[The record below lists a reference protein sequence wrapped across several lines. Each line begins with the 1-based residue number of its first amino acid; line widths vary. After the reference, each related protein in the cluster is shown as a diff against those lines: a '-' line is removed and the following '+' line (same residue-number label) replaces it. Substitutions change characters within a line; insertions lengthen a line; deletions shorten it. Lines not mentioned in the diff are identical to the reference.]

1 MGWMMFAA
9 VCAYFVKG
17 LCGFANTLV
26 FSTILSFSTNNVNIS
41 PVELVLGLPSN
52 IMISYKERKSVQ
64 WKVCLPL
71 AGLVL
76 LGDIPGILLLKNT
89 NTQVIKGIFGF
100 VIIAIGVEMLLREY
114 MRKTKKS
121 QLLLI
126 TVGILS
132 GILCGLYGIGALLAA
147 YMGRVTDNSSSFKGN
162 LCIVFLID
170 NLFRL
175 VMYGVTGI
183 ITLATLKQSV
193 VLFPFMALGLFLGMK
208 GSSFLDEKK
217 IKKLVIIMLIL
228 SGVSLI
234 CLLYTSPSP
243 RDCS

>member
-114 MRKTKKS
+114 MGKTKKS

-126 TVGILS
+126 TIGILS

-234 CLLYTSPSP
+234 VTLF
-243 RDCS
+243 

>member
-52 IMISYKERKSVQ
+52 IMISYKEHKSVQ

-76 LGDIPGILLLKNT
+76 LGDIPGILILKNT

-114 MRKTKKS
+114 MRKTKK
-121 QLLLI
+121 I
-126 TVGILS
+126 TTVINNNWYFMWIVWNWRFAGSI
-132 GILCGLYGIGALLAA
+132 YGTC
-147 YMGRVTDNSSSFKGN
+147 YR
-162 LCIVFLID
+162 
-170 NLFRL
+170 
-175 VMYGVTGI
+175 
-183 ITLATLKQSV
+183 
-193 VLFPFMALGLFLGMK
+193 
-208 GSSFLDEKK
+208 
-217 IKKLVIIMLIL
+217 
-228 SGVSLI
+228 
-234 CLLYTSPSP
+234 
-243 RDCS
+243 

>member
-9 VCAYFVKG
+9 VCAYFIKG

-52 IMISYKERKSVQ
+52 IMISYKERKSVD

-76 LGDIPGILLLKNT
+76 LGDIPGILMLKNT
-89 NTQVIKGIFGF
+89 DTQVIKGIFGF
-100 VIIAIGVEMLLREY
+100 VIIAIGLEMLFREY
-114 MRKTKKS
+114 MGSAKKS
-121 QLLLI
+121 QILLI
-126 TVGILS
+126 VIGVLS

-147 YMGRVTDNSSSFKGN
+147 YMGRVTDNSSAFKGN

-175 VMYGVTGI
+175 VMYSVTGI
-183 ITLATLKQSV
+183 ITVDTLKQSV
-193 VLFPFMALGLFLGMK
+193 ILIPFMGLGLYLGMK
-208 GSSFLDEKK
+208 GSSFLNEKK

-228 SGVSLI
+228 SGISLI
-234 CLLYTSPSP
+234 VTLF
-243 RDCS
+243 

>member
-89 NTQVIKGIFGF
+89 NTLVVKGIFGF

-114 MRKTKKS
+114 IGKTKKS

-126 TVGILS
+126 TIGILS

-175 VMYGVTGI
+175 VMYGVTSI

-193 VLFPFMALGLFLGMK
+193 ILFPFMALGLFLGMK

-234 CLLYTSPSP
+234 VTLF
-243 RDCS
+243 

>member
-41 PVELVLGLPSN
+41 PVELVLGFPSN

-126 TVGILS
+126 TIGILS

-193 VLFPFMALGLFLGMK
+193 ILFPFMALGLFLGMK

-234 CLLYTSPSP
+234 VTLF
-243 RDCS
+243 

>member
-9 VCAYFVKG
+9 VCAYFIKG

-52 IMISYKERKSVQ
+52 IMISYKERKSVD
-64 WKVCLPL
+64 WKVCIPL
-71 AGLVL
+71 VGLVL
-76 LGDIPGILLLKNT
+76 LGDIPGILMLKNT
-89 NTQVIKGIFGF
+89 DTQVIKGIFGF
-100 VIIAIGVEMLLREY
+100 VIIAIGLEMLFREY
-114 MRKTKKS
+114 MGSAKKS
-121 QLLLI
+121 QILLSVI
-126 TVGILS
+126 GVLS

-147 YMGRVTDNSSSFKGN
+147 YMGRVTDNSSAFKGN

-175 VMYGVTGI
+175 VMYSVTGI
-183 ITLATLKQSV
+183 ITVDTLKQSV
-193 VLFPFMALGLFLGMK
+193 ILIPSMGLGLYLGMK

-228 SGVSLI
+228 SGISLI
-234 CLLYTSPSP
+234 VTLF
-243 RDCS
+243 

>member
-100 VIIAIGVEMLLREY
+100 VIIAIGLEMLLREY
-114 MRKTKKS
+114 MGKTKKS
-121 QLLLI
+121 QVLLI
-126 TVGILS
+126 TIGILS

-175 VMYGVTGI
+175 LMYGVTGI

-193 VLFPFMALGLFLGMK
+193 ILFPFMALGLFLGMK
-208 GSSFLDEKK
+208 GSNFLDERK

-234 CLLYTSPSP
+234 VTLF
-243 RDCS
+243 

>member
-126 TVGILS
+126 TIGILS

-147 YMGRVTDNSSSFKGN
+147 YMGRVTDNSSSFKEN

-193 VLFPFMALGLFLGMK
+193 ILFPFMALGLFLGMK

-234 CLLYTSPSP
+234 VTLF
-243 RDCS
+243 

>member
-71 AGLVL
+71 ASLVL

-114 MRKTKKS
+114 MGKTKKT

-126 TVGILS
+126 TIGILS

-193 VLFPFMALGLFLGMK
+193 ILFPFMALGLFLGMK

-234 CLLYTSPSP
+234 VTLF
-243 RDCS
+243 

>member
-1 MGWMMFAA
+1 MGWMMFAT
-9 VCAYFVKG
+9 VCAYFIKG

-52 IMISYKERKSVQ
+52 IMISYKERKSID

-76 LGDIPGILLLKNT
+76 LGDIPGILMLKNT
-89 NTQVIKGIFGF
+89 DTQVIKGIFGF
-100 VIIAIGVEMLLREY
+100 VIIAIGLEMLFREY
-114 MRKTKKS
+114 MGSAKKS
-121 QLLLI
+121 QILLI
-126 TVGILS
+126 VIGVLS

-147 YMGRVTDNSSSFKGN
+147 YMGRVTDNSSAFKGN

-175 VMYGVTGI
+175 VMYSVTGI
-183 ITLATLKQSV
+183 ITVDTLKQSV
-193 VLFPFMALGLFLGMK
+193 LLIPFMGLGLYLGMK

-228 SGVSLI
+228 SGISLI
-234 CLLYTSPSP
+234 VTLF
-243 RDCS
+243 

>member
-126 TVGILS
+126 TIGILS

-193 VLFPFMALGLFLGMK
+193 ILFPFMALGLFLGMK
-208 GSSFLDEKK
+208 GSSFLDERK

-234 CLLYTSPSP
+234 VTLF
-243 RDCS
+243 

>member
-64 WKVCLPL
+64 WKVCLLL

-126 TVGILS
+126 TIGILS

-193 VLFPFMALGLFLGMK
+193 ILFPFMALGLFLGMK

-234 CLLYTSPSP
+234 VTLF
-243 RDCS
+243 

>member
-1 MGWMMFAA
+1 MGSMMFAA

-64 WKVCLPL
+64 WKVCIPL

-114 MRKTKKS
+114 MGKTKKS

-126 TVGILS
+126 TIGILS

-193 VLFPFMALGLFLGMK
+193 ILFPFMALGLFLGMK

-234 CLLYTSPSP
+234 VTLF
-243 RDCS
+243 

>member
-114 MRKTKKS
+114 MGKTKKS

-126 TVGILS
+126 TNGILS

-193 VLFPFMALGLFLGMK
+193 ILFPFMALGLFLGMK

-234 CLLYTSPSP
+234 VTLF
-243 RDCS
+243 

>member
-71 AGLVL
+71 SGLVL

-126 TVGILS
+126 TIGILS

-193 VLFPFMALGLFLGMK
+193 ILFPFMALGLFLGMK

-234 CLLYTSPSP
+234 VTLF
-243 RDCS
+243 

>member
-76 LGDIPGILLLKNT
+76 LGDISGILLLKNT

-100 VIIAIGVEMLLREY
+100 VIIAIGVEML
-114 MRKTKKS
+114 
-121 QLLLI
+121 
-126 TVGILS
+126 
-132 GILCGLYGIGALLAA
+132 
-147 YMGRVTDNSSSFKGN
+147 
-162 LCIVFLID
+162 
-170 NLFRL
+170 
-175 VMYGVTGI
+175 I
-183 ITLATLKQSV
+183 IC
-193 VLFPFMALGLFLGMK
+193 F
-208 GSSFLDEKK
+208 DW
-217 IKKLVIIMLIL
+217 
-228 SGVSLI
+228 
-234 CLLYTSPSP
+234 
-243 RDCS
+243 

>member
-64 WKVCLPL
+64 WKVCL
-71 AGLVL
+71 VL
-76 LGDIPGILLLKNT
+76 LGYIPGILLLKNT

-114 MRKTKKS
+114 IGKTKKS

-126 TVGILS
+126 TIGILS

-175 VMYGVTGI
+175 VMYGVTSI

-193 VLFPFMALGLFLGMK
+193 ILFPFMALGLFLGMK

-234 CLLYTSPSP
+234 VTLF
-243 RDCS
+243 

>member
-114 MRKTKKS
+114 MRKTKKL

-126 TVGILS
+126 TIGILS

-234 CLLYTSPSP
+234 VTLF
-243 RDCS
+243 

>member
-217 IKKLVIIMLIL
+217 IKKLIIIMLIL

-234 CLLYTSPSP
+234 VTLF
-243 RDCS
+243 

>member
-126 TVGILS
+126 TIGILS

-193 VLFPFMALGLFLGMK
+193 ILFPFMALGLFL
-208 GSSFLDEKK
+208 
-217 IKKLVIIMLIL
+217 
-228 SGVSLI
+228 
-234 CLLYTSPSP
+234 
-243 RDCS
+243 

>member
-26 FSTILSFSTNNVNIS
+26 FSTILNFSTNNVNIS

-100 VIIAIGVEMLLREY
+100 VIIAIGIEMLLREY
-114 MRKTKKS
+114 MKKTKKS

-126 TVGILS
+126 TIGILS

-193 VLFPFMALGLFLGMK
+193 ILFPFMALGLFLGMK

-234 CLLYTSPSP
+234 VTLF
-243 RDCS
+243 

>member
-1 MGWMMFAA
+1 MGWMMFAT
-9 VCAYFVKG
+9 VCAYFIKG

-52 IMISYKERKSVQ
+52 IMISYKERKSVD

-76 LGDIPGILLLKNT
+76 LGDIPGILMLKNT
-89 NTQVIKGIFGF
+89 DTQVIKGIFGF
-100 VIIAIGVEMLLREY
+100 VIIAIGLEMLFREY
-114 MRKTKKS
+114 MGSAKKS
-121 QLLLI
+121 QILLI
-126 TVGILS
+126 VIGVLS

-193 VLFPFMALGLFLGMK
+193 ILFPFMALGLFLGMK

-234 CLLYTSPSP
+234 VTLF
-243 RDCS
+243 

>member
-100 VIIAIGVEMLLREY
+100 VIIAIVVEMLLREY

-126 TVGILS
+126 TIGILS

-193 VLFPFMALGLFLGMK
+193 ILFPFMALGLFLGMK

-234 CLLYTSPSP
+234 VTLF
-243 RDCS
+243 

>member
-100 VIIAIGVEMLLREY
+100 VIIAIGLEMLLREY
-114 MRKTKKS
+114 MGKTKKS

-126 TVGILS
+126 TIGILS

-175 VMYGVTGI
+175 VMYGVIGI

-193 VLFPFMALGLFLGMK
+193 ILFPFMALGLFLGMK
-208 GSSFLDEKK
+208 GSNFLDERK

-234 CLLYTSPSP
+234 VTLF
-243 RDCS
+243 

>member
-100 VIIAIGVEMLLREY
+100 VFIAIGVEMLLREY

-234 CLLYTSPSP
+234 VTLF
-243 RDCS
+243 

>member
-1 MGWMMFAA
+1 MGWMMFAT
-9 VCAYFVKG
+9 VCAYFIKG

-52 IMISYKERKSVQ
+52 IMISYKERKSVD

-76 LGDIPGILLLKNT
+76 LGDIPGILMLKNT
-89 NTQVIKGIFGF
+89 DTQVIKGIFGF
-100 VIIAIGVEMLLREY
+100 VIIAIGLEMLFREY
-114 MRKTKKS
+114 MGSAKKS
-121 QLLLI
+121 QILLI
-126 TVGILS
+126 VIGILS

-147 YMGRVTDNSSSFKGN
+147 YMGRVTDNSSAF
-162 LCIVFLID
+162 
-170 NLFRL
+170 
-175 VMYGVTGI
+175 
-183 ITLATLKQSV
+183 
-193 VLFPFMALGLFLGMK
+193 K

-228 SGVSLI
+228 SGISLI
-234 CLLYTSPSP
+234 VTLF
-243 RDCS
+243 

>member
-126 TVGILS
+126 TIGILS

-175 VMYGVTGI
+175 IMYGVTGI

-193 VLFPFMALGLFLGMK
+193 ILFPFMALGLFLGMK

-234 CLLYTSPSP
+234 VTLF
-243 RDCS
+243 

>member
-76 LGDIPGILLLKNT
+76 FGDIPGILLLKNT

-126 TVGILS
+126 TIGILS

-193 VLFPFMALGLFLGMK
+193 ILFPFMALGLFLGMK

-234 CLLYTSPSP
+234 VTLF
-243 RDCS
+243 

>member
-100 VIIAIGVEMLLREY
+100 LISAIGVEMLLREY

-126 TVGILS
+126 TIGILS

-183 ITLATLKQSV
+183 ITLVTLKQSV

-234 CLLYTSPSP
+234 VTLF
-243 RDCS
+243 

>member
-1 MGWMMFAA
+1 MMFAA

-126 TVGILS
+126 TIGILS

-193 VLFPFMALGLFLGMK
+193 ILFPFMALGLFLGMK

-234 CLLYTSPSP
+234 VTLF
-243 RDCS
+243 

>member
-100 VIIAIGVEMLLREY
+100 VIIAIGLEMLLREY
-114 MRKTKKS
+114 TGKTKKS

-126 TVGILS
+126 TIGILS

-183 ITLATLKQSV
+183 ITLATLKQSII
-193 VLFPFMALGLFLGMK
+193 LFPFMALGLFLGMK
-208 GSSFLDEKK
+208 GSNFLDERK

-234 CLLYTSPSP
+234 VTLF
-243 RDCS
+243 

>member
-100 VIIAIGVEMLLREY
+100 VIIAIGLEMLLREY
-114 MRKTKKS
+114 MGKTKKS

-126 TVGILS
+126 TIGILS

-193 VLFPFMALGLFLGMK
+193 ILFPFMALGLFLGMK
-208 GSSFLDEKK
+208 GSNFLDEKK
-217 IKKLVIIMLIL
+217 IKRLVIIMLIL

-234 CLLYTSPSP
+234 VTLF
-243 RDCS
+243 

>member
-9 VCAYFVKG
+9 VCAYFIKG

-52 IMISYKERKSVQ
+52 IMISYKERKSVD

-76 LGDIPGILLLKNT
+76 LGDIPGILMLKNT
-89 NTQVIKGIFGF
+89 DTQVIKGIFGF
-100 VIIAIGVEMLLREY
+100 VIIAIGLEMLFREY
-114 MRKTKKS
+114 MGSAKKS
-121 QLLLI
+121 QILLSVI
-126 TVGILS
+126 GVLS
-132 GILCGLYGIGALLAA
+132 GILCGLYGIGALLSA
-147 YMGRVTDNSSSFKGN
+147 YMGRVTDNSSAFKGN

-175 VMYGVTGI
+175 VMYSVTGI
-183 ITLATLKQSV
+183 ITVDTLKQSV
-193 VLFPFMALGLFLGMK
+193 ILIPFMGLGLYLGMK

-228 SGVSLI
+228 SGISLI
-234 CLLYTSPSP
+234 VTLF
-243 RDCS
+243 

>member
-1 MGWMMFAA
+1 MERQDVIMGWMMFAA

-71 AGLVL
+71 ASLVL

-126 TVGILS
+126 TIGILS

-193 VLFPFMALGLFLGMK
+193 ILFPFMALGLFLGMK

-234 CLLYTSPSP
+234 VTLF
-243 RDCS
+243 

>member
-52 IMISYKERKSVQ
+52 IMISYKELKSVQ

-100 VIIAIGVEMLLREY
+100 VIIAIGVEML
-114 MRKTKKS
+114 
-121 QLLLI
+121 
-126 TVGILS
+126 
-132 GILCGLYGIGALLAA
+132 
-147 YMGRVTDNSSSFKGN
+147 
-162 LCIVFLID
+162 
-170 NLFRL
+170 
-175 VMYGVTGI
+175 I
-183 ITLATLKQSV
+183 IC
-193 VLFPFMALGLFLGMK
+193 F
-208 GSSFLDEKK
+208 DW
-217 IKKLVIIMLIL
+217 
-228 SGVSLI
+228 
-234 CLLYTSPSP
+234 
-243 RDCS
+243 

>member
-9 VCAYFVKG
+9 VCAYFIKG
-17 LCGFANTLV
+17 LYGFANTLV

-41 PVELVLGLPSN
+41 PVELVLGLPGN
-52 IMISYKERKSVQ
+52 IMISYKERKSVD
-64 WKVCLPL
+64 WKVCIPL

-76 LGDIPGILLLKNT
+76 LGDIPGILMLKNT
-89 NTQVIKGIFGF
+89 DTQVIKGIFGF
-100 VIIAIGVEMLLREY
+100 VIIAIGLEMLFREY
-114 MRKTKKS
+114 MGSAKKS
-121 QLLLI
+121 QILLI
-126 TVGILS
+126 VIGVLS

-147 YMGRVTDNSSSFKGN
+147 YMGRVTDNSSAFKGN

-175 VMYGVTGI
+175 VMYSVTGI
-183 ITLATLKQSV
+183 ITVDTLKQSV
-193 VLFPFMALGLFLGMK
+193 ILIPFMGLGLYLGMK

-228 SGVSLI
+228 SGISLI
-234 CLLYTSPSP
+234 VTLF
-243 RDCS
+243 

>member
-132 GILCGLYGIGALLAA
+132 GILCGLYGLGALLAA

-234 CLLYTSPSP
+234 VTLF
-243 RDCS
+243 

>member
-170 NLFRL
+170 NPFRL

-234 CLLYTSPSP
+234 VTLF
-243 RDCS
+243 